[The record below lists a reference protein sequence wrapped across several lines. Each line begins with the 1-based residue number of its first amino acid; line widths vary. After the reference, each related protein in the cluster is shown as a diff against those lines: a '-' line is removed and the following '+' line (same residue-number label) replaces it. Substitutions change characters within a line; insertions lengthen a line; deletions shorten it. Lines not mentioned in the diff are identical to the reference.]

1 MIDPD
6 EPLRN
11 RSRWL
16 RRLATVV
23 LCVLAAAL
31 GIEAIMAVTSD
42 DVGRNLAY
50 LLSYRLPML
59 FYLAGVWTIRQA
71 FARLAEGE
79 MFNQLLPVL
88 LRRLGLALAGG
99 GVASVFLTQW
109 LWRALIRPASGS
121 WASFDP
127 PAITVGLVG
136 LLMIVLADLMKR
148 AAAMRHELDGFF

>member
-1 MIDPD
+1 MTEADKPFID
-6 EPLRN
+6 

-16 RRLATVV
+16 RRLATMV

-31 GIEAIMAVTSD
+31 GIEAIMVLKSD
-42 DVGRNLAY
+42 DVMRDLAY
-50 LLSYRLPML
+50 LLPYRLPML

-79 MFNQLLPVL
+79 MFNQLLPIL

-99 GVASVFLTQW
+99 GVASVFLTPW
-109 LWRALIRPASGS
+109 LWRALIGPASGA

-127 PAITVGLVG
+127 PAITIGLVG
-136 LLMIVLADLMKR
+136 LLMMVLADLMKR
-148 AAAMRHELDGFF
+148 AVTMRHELDGFF

>member
-1 MIDPD
+1 MTNADKLLID
-6 EPLRN
+6 

-23 LCVLAAAL
+23 LCVLAGAL
-31 GIEAIMAVTSD
+31 GIEVIMASRSD
-42 DVGRNLAY
+42 DVMRDLAY
-50 LLSYRLPML
+50 LLPHRLPML

-71 FARLAEGE
+71 FARLAKGE
-79 MFNQLLPVL
+79 IFSQLLPVL

-109 LWRALIRPASGS
+109 LWRTLLGTASGA

-127 PAITVGLVG
+127 PAIAVGLVG

-148 AAAMRHELDGFF
+148 AATMRHELDEFF

>member
-1 MIDPD
+1 MSDLD
-6 EPLRN
+6 RRLTK

-31 GIEAIMAVTSD
+31 IIEVIVAIASGDTVHH
-42 DVGRNLAY
+42 LAFF
-50 LLSYRLPML
+50 LPYRLPML

-71 FARLAEGE
+71 FAGLAEGE

-109 LWRALIRPASGS
+109 LWRVLLGPASGA
-121 WASFDP
+121 WAAFDP
-127 PAITVGLVG
+127 PAITIGLVG

-148 AAAMRHELDGFF
+148 AAAMQQELDGFF

>member
-1 MIDPD
+1 MADAD
-6 EPLRN
+6 KRLTY

-23 LCVLAAAL
+23 LSVLATAL
-31 GIEAIMAVTSD
+31 GIELIMVATSD
-42 DVGRNLAY
+42 DVMRDLAY
-50 LLSYRLPML
+50 LLPYRLPML
-59 FYLAGVWTIRQA
+59 FYLAGVWTVRQA

-79 MFNQLLPVL
+79 MFNQLLPIL

-109 LWRALIRPASGS
+109 LWRALIEPASGG

-127 PAITVGLVG
+127 PAITGGLVG

-148 AAAMRHELDGFF
+148 AAGMRHELDGFF

>member
-1 MIDPD
+1 MTDAD
-6 EPLRN
+6 KRLTD

-23 LCVLAAAL
+23 LSVLATAL
-31 GIEAIMAVTSD
+31 GIELIMVATSD
-42 DVGRNLAY
+42 DVMRDLAY
-50 LLSYRLPML
+50 LLPYRLPML

-79 MFNQLLPVL
+79 MFNQLLPIL

-99 GVASVFLTQW
+99 GMASVFLTQW
-109 LWRALIRPASGS
+109 LWRALIGPTSGA

-127 PAITVGLVG
+127 PAITIGLVG

>member
-1 MIDPD
+1 MTDAD
-6 EPLRN
+6 KLLTD

-23 LCVLAAAL
+23 LCVLVAAL
-31 GIEAIMAVTSD
+31 GIEVIMVFTSD
-42 DVGRNLAY
+42 DVVRDLAY
-50 LLSYRLPML
+50 LLPFRLPML

-71 FARLAEGE
+71 FARLAEAE

-109 LWRALIRPASGS
+109 LWLALIGPASGA

-127 PAITVGLVG
+127 PAITIGLVG

>member
-1 MIDPD
+1 MNDAYKR
-6 EPLRN
+6 LTY
-11 RSRWL
+11 RSRLL

-23 LCVLAAAL
+23 LFVLAAAL
-31 GIEAIMAVTSD
+31 GIEVVMAFTSN
-42 DVGRNLAY
+42 DVLRDLAY
-50 LLSYRLPML
+50 LLPYRLPML
-59 FYLAGVWTIRQA
+59 FYLVGVWTIRQA

-99 GVASVFLTQW
+99 GVANVFLTQW
-109 LWRALIRPASGS
+109 LWRALIGPANGA

-136 LLMIVLADLMKR
+136 LLLIVLAGLMKR
-148 AAAMRHELDGFF
+148 AVAMRHELDGFF

>member
-1 MIDPD
+1 MSDADKPLID
-6 EPLRN
+6 

-31 GIEAIMAVTSD
+31 GIEVVMAVTSG
-42 DVGRNLAY
+42 DVMRDLAY
-50 LLSYRLPML
+50 LLPYRLPML
-59 FYLAGVWTIRQA
+59 FYLAGVWTIKQT
-71 FARLAEGE
+71 FARLVEGE
-79 MFNQLLPVL
+79 MFNQLLPIL

-109 LWRALIRPASGS
+109 LWRALIGPASGA

-148 AAAMRHELDGFF
+148 AVAMRHELDGFF

>member
-1 MIDPD
+1 MSDADKILID
-6 EPLRN
+6 

-16 RRLATVV
+16 RRLATIVS
-23 LCVLAAAL
+23 CVLVAAL
-31 GIEAIMAVTSD
+31 GIEVIMVFTSD
-42 DVGRNLAY
+42 DVMRDLAY
-50 LLSYRLPML
+50 LLPYRLPML

-79 MFNQLLPVL
+79 MFNQLLPIL

-109 LWRALIRPASGS
+109 LWRALIGPASGA

-136 LLMIVLADLMKR
+136 LLMMVLADLMKR

>member
-1 MIDPD
+1 MTDAD
-6 EPLRN
+6 ERLRN

-23 LCVLAAAL
+23 LCELAAAL
-31 GIEAIMAVTSD
+31 GIEVVMALMSD
-42 DVGRNLAY
+42 DLMRDLAY
-50 LLSYRLPML
+50 LLPYRLPML

-71 FARLAEGE
+71 FARLAVGE
-79 MFNQLLPVL
+79 MFNEFLPMLLQ
-88 LRRLGLALAGG
+88 RLGLALAGG

-109 LWRALIRPASGS
+109 LWRALLGPATGA

-148 AAAMRHELDGFF
+148 AAAMRHELDEFF